1 MKPFLAAITL
11 LGAFSG
17 LLAAAEIS
25 EDQLTFF
32 ESKIRPVLAERCYE
46 CHSVKAEKRKG
57 GLHLHNRESLL
68 AGGDSGDALELLVE
82 AIAYDN
88 PDLQMPPKEK
98 LPSHIVE
105 NFRKWVE
112 MGAPDPR
119 EGELISRVETGIDY
133 EKGREFW
140 SFRPVKKPAVSK
152 NGGRT
157 AIDKFLYEKIAAQKI
172 EISPKADSATLLRRV
187 HLDLTG
193 LPPTPKQLDDFL
205 KNDSP
210 AALENVIDELL
221 ETRAFG
227 ERWGRHWLDVVR
239 FAESS
244 GGGRALLMK
253 EAWRFRDYVIDSF
266 AADKPFDQMIREHIA
281 GDLLPHSS
289 NAERREQIVASGFL
303 TMGPTNYELQDKMLL
318 RLEVVD
324 EQIDTVGRAFLGMT
338 IGCARC
344 HDHMFDPISAKDY
357 YAMAGIFR
365 STQTLQYGNVSNWLH
380 KPLPLV
386 EPRSLTDKEAAALTK
401 FYDEKEKLDAE
412 FAKQTTAG
420 GKKGVGG
427 KLIGLTVKKGIPVY
441 DSAMSVEDARDAG
454 DYAVAVRG
462 DPRSLGDP
470 VPRSFLRVAMPSNRP
485 DPEIKKGESG
495 RRELADWIASP
506 ENPLTARV
514 TVNRMWHHLF
524 GSGIVRTVDN
534 FGSMGQ
540 LPSHPKL
547 LDFLAAEFVENG
559 WSFKKTIRQIM
570 LSDAYQSSSIASES
584 AAEMDPENRLFSH
597 QNRRRLEA
605 EAIRDSMLAISGE
618 MEPLSG
624 GRTMPAKLSIEY
636 DYKFDK
642 DNYRSVYMPVFRN
655 NMNDFFEVFDFAN
668 PNLSAGKRAVST
680 IPSQALFMMN
690 SSFVEKRSKAGALKI
705 LTDFP
710 AAEDEARITE
720 LYRRTLVRDP
730 SAEELA
736 LAYSFL
742 RQFDDGEDNGE
753 RGWTALQQ
761 AVFSSID
768 FRYLN

>member
-11 LGAFSG
+11 LGAFPG
-17 LLAAAEIS
+17 LLVAAEIS

-140 SFRPVKKPAVSK
+140 SFRPVEKPAVPK

-157 AIDKFLYEKIAAQKI
+157 AIDKFLYEKIAAQKVA
-172 EISPKADSATLLRRV
+172 ISPRTGSATLLRRV

-193 LPPTPKQLDDFL
+193 LPPTPKQLDEFL

-210 AALENVIDELL
+210 DALENVIDELL

-289 NAERREQIVASGFL
+289 NTERREQIVASGFL

-365 STQTLQYGNVSNWLH
+365 STQTLQYGNVSNWIH
-380 KPLPLV
+380 KPLPLM
-386 EPRSLTDKEAAALTK
+386 EARSLTDKEAAALMK

-470 VPRSFLRVAMPSNRP
+470 VPRSFLREWRCPRIAPIQKSKKEKAVA
-485 DPEIKKGESG
+485 
-495 RRELADWIASP
+495 
-506 ENPLTARV
+506 
-514 TVNRMWHHLF
+514 VNWLI
-524 GSGIVRTVDN
+524 G
-534 FGSMGQ
+534 
-540 LPSHPKL
+540 L
-547 LDFLAAEFVENG
+547 
-559 WSFKKTIRQIM
+559 
-570 LSDAYQSSSIASES
+570 
-584 AAEMDPENRLFSH
+584 RL
-597 QNRRRLEA
+597 R
-605 EAIRDSMLAISGE
+605 
-618 MEPLSG
+618 
-624 GRTMPAKLSIEY
+624 
-636 DYKFDK
+636 
-642 DNYRSVYMPVFRN
+642 
-655 NMNDFFEVFDFAN
+655 
-668 PNLSAGKRAVST
+668 
-680 IPSQALFMMN
+680 
-690 SSFVEKRSKAGALKI
+690 KI
-705 LTDFP
+705 H
-710 AAEDEARITE
+710 
-720 LYRRTLVRDP
+720 
-730 SAEELA
+730 
-736 LAYSFL
+736 
-742 RQFDDGEDNGE
+742 
-753 RGWTALQQ
+753 
-761 AVFSSID
+761 
-768 FRYLN
+768 